1 MTFIKMVII
10 PFVLLY
16 VGIVMMFENP
26 TITLVFGVCGLASAI
41 LYGRSPF
48 NDTYV
53 YKPYIVISTII
64 TVFSVALLYAGISG
78 VKVFM

>member
-16 VGIVMMFENP
+16 VGIVM
-26 TITLVFGVCGLASAI
+26 VFGVCGLASAI

-53 YKPYIVISTII
+53 YKPYVFISTII

-78 VKVFM
+78 VKVFA